1 MDALDPVLLDLS
13 NGRVAQKHRFFGE
26 LFQTGSRPAAVS
38 CFGVLSTR
46 PSPRDQR
53 NRRYRPK
60 ERALMITNDVQYRT
74 TKTLLARFQQAVVG
88 LEGGLDTAGNKKL
101 HQLQIDAAR
110 AQTEDLAAEIDEY
123 EQLLSGATTSFSAD
137 SLSDLPLMLVRARVA
152 RGWSQRQLGSA
163 LGIAEQQIQR
173 YEANGYAT
181 ASLSRLCEVADAL
194 GLHIRETAVLTPNT
208 NAA

>member
-1 MDALDPVLLDLS
+1 MFRS
-13 NGRVAQKHRFFGE
+13 SFNSTE
-26 LFQTGSRPAAVS
+26 STG
-38 CFGVLSTR
+38 
-46 PSPRDQR
+46 
-53 NRRYRPK
+53 PK
-60 ERALMITNDVQYRT
+60 ESSSSTQGACPHDHQRRPIPT
-74 TKTLLARFQQAVVG
+74 TKTLLTRFQQAVVG

-181 ASLSRLCEVADAL
+181 ASLTRLCEVADAL
-194 GLHIRETAVLTPNT
+194 GLQIRETAELTPNT